1 MPAGVAGSTI
11 CAAMAPP
18 EPIRPLHGG
27 ALTLLRFMRAHGM
40 ANPRYAR
47 LLARLLWHKLRLRG
61 RLRLDGIAFI
71 CSGARIEVGPRARLE
86 LGRWSWIG
94 DDAKLRVHEGVV
106 TIGAKSVLG
115 QECTLSCFQS
125 VSIGRECIIA
135 DRTMIIDFDHAFGD
149 VERPIRLQGIEKRDV
164 RIGNNVWIG
173 HGARILHGVTIGDN
187 AVVGAA
193 AVVTRDVAA
202 NAVVA
207 GVPARLIRMRQTPR
221 TLRYGE

>member
-1 MPAGVAGSTI
+1 
-11 CAAMAPP
+11 
-18 EPIRPLHGG
+18 
-27 ALTLLRFMRAHGM
+27 M

-71 CSGARIEVGPRARLE
+71 CSGARIEVGPSARLE

-94 DDAKLRVHEGVV
+94 NDAKLRVHEGVV

-115 QECTLSCFQS
+115 QDCTLSCYQH

-207 GVPARLIRMRQTPR
+207 GVPPR
-221 TLRYGE
+221 TLRYEE

>member
-1 MPAGVAGSTI
+1 V
-11 CAAMAPP
+11 
-18 EPIRPLHGG
+18 
-27 ALTLLRFMRAHGM
+27 RFLRAHGM

-47 LLARLLWHKLRLRG
+47 LLARLAWHKLRLRG
-61 RLRLDGIAFI
+61 RLQLDGIAFI
-71 CSGARIEVGPRARLE
+71 CRGARLEVGPSARLE
-86 LGRWSWIG
+86 L
-94 DDAKLRVHEGVV
+94 VHEGVV
-106 TIGAKSVLG
+106 AIGAKSVIG
-115 QECTLSCFQS
+115 QECTLSCFQH

-149 VERPIRLQGIEKRDV
+149 VERPIRQQGIEKRDV

-202 NAVVA
+202 SAVVA
-207 GVPARLIRMRQTPR
+207 GVPARLIRMRDAPR
-221 TLRYGE
+221 TLRYEE